1 MLICVHSYMI
11 HRDVPQFFVEL
22 YGQLR
27 QLPDLKQ
34 QTAYGN
40 FLLLHLF
47 ALLAQFPETEF
58 CLLVFAAEPS
68 MGFPIFSLCQ
78 CVGGI
83 AADTQADQVGGIRQL
98 LFQFPDICIDEGG
111 IGKEI

>member
-1 MLICVHSYMI
+1 MI

-27 QLPDLKQ
+27 QLPDFKQ
-34 QTAYGN
+34 QPADGN
-40 FLLLHLF
+40 LLFLHFLALF
-47 ALLAQFPETEF
+47 AQFPEPLF
-58 CLLVFAAEPS
+58 CLFVFSAES
-68 MGFPIFSLCQ
+68 GVGIPIFSLGQ